1 MKDGPD
7 PKMTDKLKEVLS
19 SKQYQ
24 DPRLFTKTI
33 YREDGSM
40 IPEPDEEKY
49 SEESY
54 FRQFIPPED
63 AKRLALKLRLAERD
77 DNEHKMSKRVDDPY
91 QIGKTPMNTHIGRS
105 TSESGVNASQY
116 NWKTRTVRG
125 VKDNGEND

>member
-63 AKRLALKLRLAERD
+63 AKRLALKL
-77 DNEHKMSKRVDDPY
+77 
-91 QIGKTPMNTHIGRS
+91 
-105 TSESGVNASQY
+105 
-116 NWKTRTVRG
+116 
-125 VKDNGEND
+125 